1 MHLLTDFLFKK
12 SNMTIY
18 KLWCI
23 IYYHNVKKDKLNN
36 LVRKLRCLSKKN
48 SRLLIKQIKKLVS
61 QEGL

>member
-1 MHLLTDFLFKK
+1 MHLLTDFLFKI

-48 SRLLIKQIKKLVS
+48 QSFINKTNKEI
-61 QEGL
+61 G